1 MKITIFYSSIHKTRG
16 NTYVIVDQFAEGA
29 REAGAEVDVVLL
41 AKQKIKN
48 CMACLN
54 CWTKTPGKC
63 SLKDD
68 MSELLEKVMGSDL
81 VVLAT
86 PVYNHNVNGIMKTF
100 LDRLTP
106 LIDPHLIKMD
116 NGYTGHF
123 KRHEKYPDLG
133 LIATGGFPEQKCCE
147 FVSSYINKLAIDL
160 YSKVVF
166 EIHRGEAI
174 LLQMGENSPVA
185 PIVDDYKATVRRAGA
200 EVVQNYEIS
209 TETADKL
216 NQLLIPEEI
225 YIDQANKYWDSRIA
239 HFEAKKK

>member
-29 REAGAEVDVVLL
+29 QQAGAEVEVVLL
-41 AKQKIKN
+41 AKQEIKN
-48 CMACLN
+48 CLACLN

-63 SLKDD
+63 VMKDD
-68 MSELLEKVMGSDL
+68 MPELLDKFMSSDL

-86 PVYNHNVNGIMKTF
+86 PIYNHNVNGIMKTF
-100 LDRLTP
+100 FDRLTP

-123 KRHEKYPDLG
+123 KRYEKYPDLG

-147 FVSSYINKLAIDL
+147 FVSEYINRLAGDL
-160 YSKVVF
+160 YSKVAF

-185 PIVDDYKATVRRAGA
+185 PIVDDYKNTVRRAGT
-200 EVVQNYEIS
+200 EVVTEGKIS
-209 TETADKL
+209 EETAQKL
-216 NQLLIPEEI
+216 NCPLVPEEI
-225 YIDQANKYWDSRIA
+225 YIDQANRYWDSRIA
-239 HFEAKKK
+239 HFEKNK